1 MIDMSPPV
9 RAVLLTA
16 KAIGVELEHIQVD
29 LSKGEHLTPEY
40 LKVCNRLKLYF
51 S

>member
-1 MIDMSPPV
+1 MAPKLYMVEPSPAV
-9 RAVLLTA
+9 RSVLLTA
-16 KAIGVELEHIQVD
+16 KAIGITLDLVPVD

-40 LKVCNRLKLYF
+40 LKV